1 MIKGT
6 IVRLIIGPDTG
17 NEIKLSSMQ
26 LTEPLQAV
34 TRTFPNHP
42 MKNRHNRY
50 LKKIEVNKEEISTDE
65 IKTTEFRIQ

>member
-1 MIKGT
+1 
-6 IVRLIIGPDTG
+6 
-17 NEIKLSSMQ
+17 MQ

-50 LKKIEVNKEEISTDE
+50 LKKIENLEVNKEEISTDE